1 MSYVLQNEPIS
12 LSYPTSLLQDY
23 LGLGLKELAYSSL
36 RQLLKGVA
44 LWKPDDGGASSLQ
57 TVVSKVKAAGHSH
70 NS

>member
-23 LGLGLKELAYSSL
+23 LGLGLKELAYSSV

-44 LWKPDDGGASSLQ
+44 L
-57 TVVSKVKAAGHSH
+57 
-70 NS
+70 